1 MDKVAEDLTVFFEKP
16 FWVGVFECTDNGKLS
31 VCKVTFGAEPTDGEI
46 WEFILKEYYNLKFSP
61 AVDTVVRKKSVN
73 PKRRQ
78 REVKRKMQ
86 DTGIG
91 TRSQQAIKL
100 QQEQNKLQ
108 RKIKSKEIKTAE
120 IRRRFVLKQQ
130 KKKDKHKGH

>member
-31 VCKVTFGAEPTDGEI
+31 VCKVTFGAEPTDSEI

-61 AVDTVVRKKSVN
+61 AVDTAKKKKSVN

-120 IRRRFVLKQQ
+120 IRRKFVLKQQ